1 MARKETLR
9 VSSSDPA
16 NESGT
21 EEFPLSDLDHIIS
34 KIYVPVTLVYKL
46 EDHVDRQ
53 QVIEKLR
60 SSLQVTLSQYPC
72 LRGSLRNDESSNRLF
87 IRKEESNTVPFNI
100 HWLDEQEDDFPSYE
114 MLEKKE
120 FPPSLLDVGALFPSA
135 VFQKQIWGTPTQGD
149 DDDKKVLV
157 VQANF
162 IRGGLIL
169 GVAVQH
175 NCADGAGIDGFLC
188 EWAGNARRVSE
199 GERPTPIDPLIF
211 DRSPLFSTVKE
222 ASSFARALADK
233 SALKKLS
240 DMPPMPEDFKMPS
253 LSQVIFHFPSAG
265 IARLKE
271 DAKLPGQN
279 VIGSYDA
286 ICAII
291 WRCMI
296 RARLPLL
303 NPDMAATT
311 RFGHTVNAR
320 KFLEPAL
327 PPRYFGNVVM
337 YPRVDMKVS
346 ELLGDGSLPHVV
358 STVRPSIQEQ
368 LSPAAVK
375 GLCDWISS
383 VDRKANT
390 YVDTFMGLDMAMTD
404 WSQMST
410 YQEHDFGFGL
420 PKAVRWPN
428 TPLDGFLFR
437 YPRRPKD
444 DPTEGFELGVFLET
458 SCMERLIADEELAK
472 YAHPRGL

>member
-100 HWLDEQEDDFPSYE
+100 HWLDEHEDDFPSYE

-120 FPPSLLDVGALFPSA
+120 FPLSLLDVGALFPSA
-135 VFQKQIWGTPTQGD
+135 VFQKQVWGIPTQGD
-149 DDDKKVLV
+149 DDDNKVLV

-199 GERPTPIDPLIF
+199 GERPTPIDPVIF

-222 ASSFARALADK
+222 ASSHAAHARGLQDAVAVT
-233 SALKKLS
+233 S
-240 DMPPMPEDFKMPS
+240 DIS
-253 LSQVIFHFPSAG
+253 LSLGRDRSSERRCKAPWAECRRQL
-265 IARLKE
+265 RC
-271 DAKLPGQN
+271 DM
-279 VIGSYDA
+279 
-286 ICAII
+286 
-291 WRCMI
+291 RCMI

-303 NPDMAATT
+303 KPEMSATT

-320 KFLEPAL
+320 KLLEPAL

-358 STVRPSIQEQ
+358 STIRPSIQEQ

-458 SCMERLIADEELAK
+458 SCMERLMADKELAK
-472 YAHPRGL
+472 YTHPRGL